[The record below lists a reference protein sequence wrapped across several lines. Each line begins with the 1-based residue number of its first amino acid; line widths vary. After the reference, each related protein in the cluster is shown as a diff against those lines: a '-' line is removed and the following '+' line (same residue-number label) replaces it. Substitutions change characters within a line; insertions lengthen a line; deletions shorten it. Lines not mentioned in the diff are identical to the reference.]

1 MKTRFSKF
9 LAAALA
15 LIMVMTAL
23 PVSALPVTGRGETN
37 RSSASK
43 YPAQSFTSKLEG
55 GLTVTV
61 EAPEGALPAK
71 TKMTAV
77 VVDNDVVQSAVDQ
90 TSGVSGSVLAAVDIT
105 FKSGRREVQPKK
117 DVVVTISSDT
127 LDSMDDL
134 SVVHLDVSADE
145 LTSSDEAEPVDSVQN
160 SKDGVSFAA
169 RSFSVYAVIGGG
181 QSDIK
186 FLTVTFL
193 DKDGQ
198 TVINKQKIRQDK
210 IPEMDPIVYD
220 PGVPSLTSTQA
231 FTGWGTEVPGSVYVE
246 GAGISVDDINAKVL
260 NEYEGWDDDV
270 ELTYIAQVFNVTYIF
285 YCDQYGAVYKTDIK
299 PVGGEFTYD
308 TTYVAEGPEGS
319 NVGVVGW
326 VRFNDFT
333 YVKKVGEGTTL
344 PEYTDA
350 APAEAAARIPG
361 ETDTVNGELILF
373 PYITAGHWV
382 TFDSNTGTSSDPNYD
397 STRADY
403 TAPRFVSDG
412 EALAK
417 PTDPNRPGYTFG
429 GWYTDK
435 ACTTPFKFAG
445 EAGAAA
451 VNSNITLYAKWT
463 GNQVNYTVVIW
474 TQNADDTLDS
484 NQLNGN
490 TDTNNEYDYKD
501 MTGVSGFSSTQTA
514 TAGTVLSALP
524 SGYDALGGTKS
535 SALGYYFVYNSAKTS
550 AANGNPVIKGDGS
563 TVINIY
569 YDRKVITY
577 RFGTGTLQYYSVSN
591 PDWSSGK
598 TYYVRTGNAYSGY
611 TYLECFATSS
621 YYYTEYT
628 GSLSTS
634 TTYYILYNNAVYSYS
649 YNSSYRD
656 FVFYA
661 DGSYYTWSGTV
672 YTRSTSAPS
681 SVYEG
686 RMTLTSVTKT
696 SQGLYGAL
704 LDDGDWPSAG
714 SGYVWSNYDEGTGTA
729 YDYPLALSE
738 YVPTWQNGAVTTQLD
753 FYKSSFSTDVISV
766 FNMGQKLGGGTGA
779 NDFTERLATGSVSRG
794 GTWYPTETTRGFTVY
809 GYRFGTSGSWTTCN
823 TDSEISVSS
832 SASSNLYVAFT
843 RNHHSLTFISKGVE
857 QTSVSKSAVYYD
869 EPLSTYKPAESFVP
883 NNAAT
888 GEYFTGW
895 YKNPECTEK
904 FDWTGKMPDH
914 DVAVYAGWSN
924 EWYRIVFDATGNPN
938 VPANTIIVPGAN
950 QTLSFCMEYGK
961 KIGDSGLTKLTP
973 TVPGYTFGGWFYD
986 AAHTIPFNF
995 DTEIGPEIPTAS
1007 NSKMDMGY
1015 KDLTDS
1021 ERSGSYVITN
1031 MNDDGSLN
1039 GPRTVTWSDAGDEN
1053 SGVRGKLT
1061 LYGLWR
1067 KKVAGAS
1074 GISVIYDAVEGK
1086 GIIRSP
1092 YPEEV
1097 VKPDPILYT
1106 DGAVAFGRYAAT
1118 PTTETGEDDEVR
1130 QFLYWEI
1137 RDKQGNVLYKVYPGQ
1152 PFPVD
1157 IDWAEETNA
1166 YNVTW
1171 HYKGSDGSDIN
1182 DRTKVAEGMMPTH
1195 ATPPSYIADGMNHV
1209 FVEWTPALAAA
1220 HDDAE
1225 YTAVYNTVD
1234 IEHFTVSYADSLN
1247 NNAVFATEDVIQ
1259 GAYPLVN
1266 VTVPA
1271 HNGKRFIGWYKDNN
1285 TTLLSTDEVKTT
1297 AITAATTF
1305 TAQYEDAGYTVTF
1318 DANGGTFAD
1327 GSSTTTFENVA
1338 AGTRLST
1345 LFPATNPTHATSG
1358 NYFYGWF
1365 TDSTGGTEVS
1375 GTSTATVTGN
1385 VTLHAHWFR
1394 YRYVVDTTG
1403 AFVAGER
1410 YAFVHTYDDTN
1421 YFMANTTNGSDLT
1434 KVEVSGSVPTTAQW
1448 VAVADTEYEGY
1459 FYLQSVKSTSY
1470 YFGIDPN
1477 YTTKYCISTSA
1488 SDERESLTLSDA
1500 GSSQYYL
1507 QWDKTRFVHYTGSYY
1522 TVTTDQD
1529 TPFTVYHRTVV
1540 DQNAAKSSAIRGFDE
1555 IEVTPAVLEKF
1566 KPTKVGETEPA
1577 RATGDT
1583 YELVTSAPSDWSGEY
1598 VITSG
1603 TGSTAYAMTGLS
1615 SGKTYETSSN
1625 GGQTLLTTAG
1635 ITINGN
1641 TLTGAS
1647 DLYVFAF
1654 TKSGDGYKIKN
1665 ASLGTYL
1672 YSSSSSLYAT
1682 SSASSALAWVL
1693 SYSGKALINNTGSYY
1708 IRWYNSTFA
1717 LYTQSNGADIYLWKK
1732 TSSTPATPCTVT
1744 YMANGAEYG
1753 NATVNSGSTTTL
1765 PFNATEITGYEFI
1778 GWTTSTWEEQTTAPT
1793 FYEGGAQSPVITGD
1807 TTFYALYSR
1816 TEGEDTTVY
1825 ELLTSAP
1832 SDWSGNYVIT
1842 GHPSSSSDKT
1852 YAVMAGLS
1860 DGTTYEDGSG
1870 NGKVLFANSG
1880 IVYDATNNQLSN
1892 VSNQYVFTVAQYST
1906 GYSIRNVGTSAYLW
1920 ANSSGTLYAETTLG
1934 QYCRWTLA
1942 MGDNDSV
1949 TARNPRSS
1957 SYSYLAY
1964 LQDSDDNTSY
1974 FFGLYG
1980 SAVTTIH
1987 FWKETT
1993 TQATTY
1999 YTTGAT
2005 TFTVTWKDANGSVI
2019 ETDTGVESGSH
2030 PSFDGTNPTKPADG
2044 TYTYTFAGWKVEGT
2058 SGNTTVDLSTY
2069 TVTGNVTFV
2078 PVFTATEIPTVTY
2091 TVTYKANGSVI
2102 NTEDVAAAST
2112 VTLPATAPAAT
2123 GYEFIGWMTFTLE
2136 ETTNEPAYKAPGAVS
2151 DPINADTTFYALY
2164 RRTEGTTET
2173 VFELLTAVPQ
2183 NVPGTYVISSGA
2195 TTSDYMLSTRRT
2207 GTYESA
2213 SYTTLISDAEATIS
2227 FENGKTIMRNVPADN
2242 QFTFAAGSESGY
2254 YTIVNNSGS
2263 YLYIADPTSTNA
2275 YYLAA
2280 RTSYTNTYSLWG
2292 LEYTDGVFHVGSYS
2306 NTDRVIHY
2314 STTATLFGL
2323 YSVSGN
2329 STTAIGVQLWKQTEI
2344 ASGETYY
2351 TTETGSTHKLTVN
2364 YVVPNGYTAPESF
2377 VSYYGEGDTYTV
2389 ESPVIE
2395 GLTPD
2400 QATVNGEM
2408 GSEDVTVTVTYS
2420 VTPTFTLTIE
2430 YVGPEGDED
2439 FQAPAPAVMQVAAG
2453 AAYSVGSPWVYGYQ
2467 ADQEVVSGTMPNENT
2482 TIRVYYTK
2490 VDMGDK
2496 TYTITL
2502 YAVYGRANKE
2512 GNTHIY
2518 WYSNDYDATETSGGR
2533 CHEDILDVN
2542 EPVAIPEPES
2552 FTPGVI
2558 DWTKTNPSVLPM
2570 EGGAP
2575 LVWTDHIFL
2584 GWARVEA
2591 ALDDITGMAHPELS
2605 DADLY
2610 LKWTGSEYQVETKD
2624 GWVNV
2629 DQVAAD
2635 EMQPYHDMY
2644 AVWADVFYVYHSGT
2658 NAVERVVR
2666 TSRATTYNLART
2678 VSSGML
2684 YGGYYKAYAGMSAN
2698 FNIKN
2703 DPAWEDVSVDR
2714 IIASY
2719 RGIVRQTT
2727 KTVDGESVL
2736 YKDNAGTA
2744 YNGVNVTWNWDDSY
2758 NIDTVTTQ
2766 GAAKAADPH
2775 GNAIKPV
2782 AGETYFIKEVP
2793 ADTYLMP
2800 HLHFTYYG
2808 SAADSTDEIDPAS
2821 VITRFWLVSNIDDIN
2836 YQQGGF
2842 TVTDG
2847 DDTVLYSSTDYVS
2860 QLTIRP
2866 DNNPDAA
2873 QTITPNGLFG
2883 ANGGYLTYK
2892 RFETSDLH
2900 EGMVLRNYWVTPDG
2914 MIVLGANK
2922 ITLGNTANV
2931 GSLVAGTEIEI
2942 GTRSTV
2948 SVFANNAN

>member
-9 LAAALA
+9 LAVALA
-15 LIMVMTAL
+15 LIMVITAL
-23 PVSALPVTGRGETN
+23 PVSALPVTGSGDAG

-43 YPAQSFTSKLEG
+43 YPAQSFTSELEG

-71 TKMTAV
+71 TKMTAAI
-77 VVDNDVVQSAVDQ
+77 VDNDAVQSAVDQ

-105 FKSGRREVQPKK
+105 FKKGNTEIQPKK
-117 DVVVTISSDT
+117 DVVVTISSDA
-127 LDSMDDL
+127 LDGMDDI

-145 LTSSDEAEPVDSVQN
+145 LTSSDEAELVGNVQN

-198 TVINKQKIRQDK
+198 TVINKQKIRQDQ
-210 IPEMDPIVYD
+210 IPMMDPVVYD

-260 NEYEGWDDDV
+260 NEYAGWDRDM
-270 ELTYIAQVFNVTYIF
+270 EFTYIAQVFNVTYIF

-333 YVKKVGEGTTL
+333 YVEKVGEGTEL
-344 PEYTDA
+344 PEYTAA
-350 APAEAAARIPG
+350 APAEAAARVPG

-382 TFDSNTGTSSDPNYD
+382 TFDSNTGSSSDPNYD
-397 STRADY
+397 PTRADY

-417 PTDPNRPGYTFG
+417 PTDPDRPGYTFD
-429 GWYTDK
+429 GWFTDK
-435 ACTTPFKFAG
+435 ACTTPFKFSG
-445 EAGAAA
+445 EAGAVE

-463 GNQVNYTVVIW
+463 GNQVNYTVVVW

-490 TDTNNEYDYKD
+490 DDTNNEYDYKD
-501 MTGVSGFSSTQTA
+501 MTGVSGFSGTQTA

-524 SGYDALGGTKS
+524 SGYDALGGTKN
-535 SALGYYFVYNSAKTS
+535 SALGYYFVYNRAKTI

-577 RFGTGTLQYYSVSN
+577 RFGTGTMQYYSVSN

-611 TYLECFATSS
+611 TYLQCFATSS

-634 TTYYILYNNAVYSYS
+634 TTYYILYNNTVYAYYYS
-649 YNSSYRD
+649 SSHGS
-656 FVFYA
+656 FVFSV
-661 DGSYYTWSGTV
+661 DGTYYTWSGTV

-686 RMTLTSVTKT
+686 RVTLTSVTKT
-696 SQGLYGAL
+696 SRGLYGAL
-704 LDDGDWPSAG
+704 LGDGDWPSAG
-714 SGYVWSNYDEGTGTA
+714 SGYVWSNFDEGTNTV

-766 FNMGQKLGGGTGA
+766 INMGQRLGGGTGA
-779 NDFTERLATGSVSRG
+779 NDFTVRLATGSVSRG
-794 GTWYPTETTRGFTVY
+794 GVWHPAETTRGFTVY

-857 QTSVSKSAVYYD
+857 QTSVSNSAVYYD
-869 EPLSTYKPAESFVP
+869 EPLSTHKPADSFVP

-924 EWYRIVFDATGNPN
+924 EWYRIVFDATGDPN

-961 KIGDSGLTKLTP
+961 KIGDSGLTKLTT

-1015 KDLTDS
+1015 KDLPDS
-1021 ERSGSYVITN
+1021 QRSGSYVITN
-1031 MNDDGSLN
+1031 MNNDGTLN
-1039 GPRTVTWSDAGDEN
+1039 GPRTVTWSDAGAEN

-1118 PTTETGEDDEVR
+1118 PTTETGADDEVR

-1166 YNVTW
+1166 YSVIW
-1171 HYKGSDGSDIN
+1171 HYKGPDGSDI
-1182 DRTKVAEGMMPTH
+1182 DDHTKVAEGMIPTH
-1195 ATPPSYIADGMNHV
+1195 ATPPSYVADGMNHV
-1209 FVEWTPALAAA
+1209 FVEWTPAVAAA

-1225 YTAVYNTVD
+1225 YTAVYNTVG
-1234 IEHFTVSYADSLN
+1234 INHFIVSYADSLD
-1247 NNAVFATEDVIQ
+1247 NNAVFASENVVE

-1271 HNGKRFIGWYKDNN
+1271 HNGKRFIGWYMNGG

-1305 TAQYEDAGYTVTF
+1305 TAQYEDAGYTVIF
-1318 DANGGTFAD
+1318 DANGGTFAN
-1327 GSSTTTFENVA
+1327 GSSTTTFENVE

-1345 LFPATNPTHATSG
+1345 LFPTTNPTHATSG
-1358 NYFYGWF
+1358 MYFYGWF
-1365 TDSTGGTEVS
+1365 TQGTDGSQITG
-1375 GTSTATVTGN
+1375 ANDLTVNGN
-1385 VTLHAHWFR
+1385 VTVYAHWFK
-1394 YRYVVDTTG
+1394 YTFQQDKSG
-1403 AFVAGER
+1403 SLQAGEI
-1410 YAFVHTYDDTN
+1410 YTFDVSPSSNTYYSVGNTN
-1421 YFMANTTNGSDLT
+1421 
-1434 KVEVSGSVPTTAQW
+1434 SGSGYLTPVNTSDSIPTTAQW
-1448 VAVADTEYEGY
+1448 RAQTSSSSGYVYLNSVASSSYYMYKYEDWWNDTYYGY
-1459 FYLQSVKSTSY
+1459 ASTSKTSVKLVS
-1470 YFGIDPN
+1470 
-1477 YTTKYCISTSA
+1477 
-1488 SDERESLTLSDA
+1488 A
-1500 GSSQYYL
+1500 GSNKYYL
-1507 QWDKTRFVHYTGSYY
+1507 YDGTHYLRYTGTSSEYQWTTS
-1522 TVTTDQD
+1522 TVN
-1529 TPFTVYHRTVV
+1529 RTAFYVFIRAQK
-1540 DQNAAKSSAIRGFDE
+1540 DQNVTSSKGAALMRDA
-1555 IEVTPAVLEKF
+1555 EVNTPAVLERF
-1566 KPTKVGETEPA
+1566 KPTKVGETVTMRDGTTWEKATSIAVGDVVIIVCDTKSVELSGFGGSGSSTYGTPSNYTTTPA
-1577 RATGDT
+1577 GAFPLDVVAGYSTGTFAFRGRNSGYTSMYLYWTSGNYLRYTSTLSANTSWNVSFDSNGNATIANSADATRKLQYNAASSGLRFACYTSTQTAVQIYKLVENSTPDPTPTDELWEETTTIVPGEDYLIGLENEGNVYLIVNYSPLGNHYYITDSSTSSGYTHNYYEGYAALAVRDSNGRVTGVNDTAAEDLAHCTWKFSTATGGT
-1583 YELVTSAPSDWSGEY
+1583 
-1598 VITSG
+1598 ITSG
-1603 TGSTAYAMTGLS
+1603 SDANYTLFGNLERSSYTYYYDMHPSANYTST
-1615 SGKTYETSSN
+1615 
-1625 GGQTLLTTAG
+1625 
-1635 ITINGN
+1635 
-1641 TLTGAS
+1641 
-1647 DLYVFAF
+1647 
-1654 TKSGDGYKIKN
+1654 
-1665 ASLGTYL
+1665 
-1672 YSSSSSLYAT
+1672 
-1682 SSASSALAWVL
+1682 WV
-1693 SYSGKALINNTGSYY
+1693 Y
-1708 IRWYNSTFA
+1708 
-1717 LYTQSNGADIYLWKK
+1717 
-1732 TSSTPATPCTVT
+1732 TSSTG
-1744 YMANGAEYG
+1744 M
-1753 NATVNSGSTTTL
+1753 L
-1765 PFNATEITGYEFI
+1765 R
-1778 GWTTSTWEEQTTAPT
+1778 TTSTSMSGYYT
-1793 FYEGGAQSPVITGD
+1793 FPVYYADSTNNCNVVYSGNTQDTSGGAAVK
-1807 TTFYALYSR
+1807 LY
-1816 TEGEDTTVY
+1816 
-1825 ELLTSAP
+1825 
-1832 SDWSGNYVIT
+1832 
-1842 GHPSSSSDKT
+1842 HK
-1852 YAVMAGLS
+1852 
-1860 DGTTYEDGSG
+1860 
-1870 NGKVLFANSG
+1870 
-1880 IVYDATNNQLSN
+1880 
-1892 VSNQYVFTVAQYST
+1892 VSN
-1906 GYSIRNVGTSAYLW
+1906 
-1920 ANSSGTLYAETTLG
+1920 
-1934 QYCRWTLA
+1934 
-1942 MGDNDSV
+1942 
-1949 TARNPRSS
+1949 
-1957 SYSYLAY
+1957 
-1964 LQDSDDNTSY
+1964 
-1974 FFGLYG
+1974 
-1980 SAVTTIH
+1980 
-1987 FWKETT
+1987 
-1993 TQATTY
+1993 
-1999 YTTGAT
+1999 

-2019 ETDTGVESGSH
+2019 ETDTGVEPGSH

-2058 SGNTTVDLSTY
+2058 SGDTTVDLSTY

-2091 TVTYKANGSVI
+2091 TVTYRANGSVI

-2195 TTSDYMLSTRRT
+2195 TTSDYMLSTRRS

-2227 FENGKTIMRNVPADN
+2227 VENGKTIMRNVPAAN

-2280 RTSYTNTYSLWG
+2280 RTSYTNTYSLWS
-2292 LEYTDGVFHVGSYS
+2292 LEYTSGVFHVGSYS
-2306 NTDRVIHY
+2306 NSDRVFHY
-2314 STTATLFGL
+2314 STSASLFGL
-2323 YSVSGN
+2323 YSVAGN
-2329 STTAIGVQLWKQTEI
+2329 SSTIGVQLWKQTEI
-2344 ASGETYY
+2344 ASGETFY

-2377 VSYYGEGDTYTV
+2377 VEYYAQGDTYTV

-2400 QATVNGEM
+2400 LATVNGEM

-2420 VTPTFTLTIE
+2420 VTPIFTLTIE

-2439 FQAPAPAVMQVAAG
+2439 FQAPASAVMQVAAG

-2518 WYSNDYDATETSGGR
+2518 WYSNDYDATATSGGR
-2533 CHEDILDVN
+2533 CHEDILDIN
-2542 EPVAIPEPES
+2542 EPVAIPAPGS
-2552 FTPGVI
+2552 FTPGTI
-2558 DWTKTNPSVLPM
+2558 DWTETNPSVLSRA
-2570 EGGAP
+2570 GGDP
-2575 LVWTDHIFL
+2575 LVWADHIFL

-2591 ALDDITGMAHPELS
+2591 ALDDITGKAHPELS

-2610 LKWTGSEYQVETKD
+2610 LKWVEVENEQNGGHYEVETKD
-2624 GWVNV
+2624 GWTNV
-2629 DQVAAD
+2629 QRVAAD
-2635 EMQPYHDMY
+2635 EMLPYHDMY

-2658 NAVERVVR
+2658 NAVERIVR

-2703 DPAWEDVSVDR
+2703 DPAWEAVSVDQ

-2727 KTVDGESVL
+2727 KTVNGESVL

-2744 YNGVNVTWNWDDSY
+2744 YNGVNETWNWDESY

-2766 GAAKAADPH
+2766 GVAKAADPH

-2793 ADTYLMP
+2793 ADKYLMP
-2800 HLHFTYYG
+2800 HLHFTYYLD
-2808 SAADSTDEIDPAS
+2808 AEQT
-2821 VITRFWLVSNIDDIN
+2821 ITRFWLVSNIDDVN

-2842 TVTDG
+2842 AVTDG
-2847 DDTVLYSSTDYVS
+2847 DDTVLYSSTDYVP
-2860 QLTIRP
+2860 QLTIF
-2866 DNNPDAA
+2866 A
-2873 QTITPNGLFG
+2873 QSNDEGKDEPLTPNGLFG
-2883 ANGGYLTYK
+2883 AEGGYLTYK

-2931 GSLVAGTEIEI
+2931 GSLVAGSVIEL
-2942 GTRSTV
+2942 GTPSTV

>member
-9 LAAALA
+9 LAVALA
-15 LIMVMTAL
+15 LIMVITAL
-23 PVSALPVTGRGETN
+23 PVSALPVTGSGDAG

-43 YPAQSFTSKLEG
+43 YPAQSFTSELEG

-71 TKMTAV
+71 TKMTAAI
-77 VVDNDVVQSAVDQ
+77 VDNDAVQSAVDQ

-105 FKSGRREVQPKK
+105 FKKGNTEIQPKK
-117 DVVVTISSDT
+117 DVVVTISSDA
-127 LDSMDDL
+127 LDGMDDI

-145 LTSSDEAEPVDSVQN
+145 LTSSDEAELVGNVQN

-198 TVINKQKIRQDK
+198 TVINKQKIRQDQ
-210 IPEMDPIVYD
+210 IPLMDPVVYD

-260 NEYEGWDDDV
+260 NEYAGWDRDM
-270 ELTYIAQVFNVTYIF
+270 EFEYIAQVFNVTYIF

-333 YVKKVGEGTTL
+333 YVEKVGEGTEL

-350 APAEAAARIPG
+350 APAEAAARVPG

-382 TFDSNTGTSSDPNYD
+382 TFDSNTGSSSDPNYD
-397 STRADY
+397 PTRADY

-417 PTDPNRPGYTFG
+417 PTDPNRPGYTFD
-429 GWYTDK
+429 GWFTDQ
-435 ACTTPFKFAG
+435 ACTTPFKFSG
-445 EAGAAA
+445 EAGAVE

-463 GNQVNYTVVIW
+463 GNQVNYTVVVW

-490 TDTNNEYDYKD
+490 DDTNNEYDYKD
-501 MTGVSGFSSTQTA
+501 MTGVSGFDGTQPA

-524 SGYDALGGTKS
+524 SGYDALGGTKN
-535 SALGYYFVYNSAKTS
+535 SALGYYFVYNRAKTI

-577 RFGTGTLQYYSVSN
+577 RFGTGTMQYYPVSN

-598 TYYVRTGNAYSGY
+598 TYYVRTGSAYSGY
-611 TYLECFATSS
+611 TYLECFATSN

-628 GSLSTS
+628 GSLYQS
-634 TTYYILYNNAVYSYS
+634 TTYYILYNNTVYEY
-649 YNSSYRD
+649 YYRSANGS
-656 FVFYA
+656 FVFYYN
-661 DGSYYTWSGTV
+661 GSYYTWSGTV

-686 RMTLTSVTKT
+686 RMTLDSVTKT
-696 SQGLYGAL
+696 SRGLYGAL

-714 SGYVWSNYDEGTGTA
+714 SGYVWSNYDEGA
-729 YDYPLALSE
+729 YTVFDYPLALSE

-766 FNMGQKLGGGTGA
+766 INMGQRLGGGTGA

-794 GTWYPTETTRGFTVY
+794 GTWHPSETTRGFTVY
-809 GYRFGTSGSWTTCN
+809 GYRFGTSGSWTSCN
-823 TDSEISVSS
+823 TESSISVSS
-832 SASSNLYVAFT
+832 SASSDLYVAFT

-869 EPLSTYKPAESFVP
+869 EPLSTYKPADSFVP

-961 KIGDSGLTKLTP
+961 KIGDSGLTKLTT

-1015 KDLTDS
+1015 KDLPDS
-1021 ERSGSYVITN
+1021 QRSGSYVITN
-1031 MNDDGSLN
+1031 MNNDGTLN
-1039 GPRTVTWSDAGDEN
+1039 GPRTVTWSDAGAEN

-1118 PTTETGEDDEVR
+1118 PTTETGADDEVR

-1171 HYKGSDGSDIN
+1171 HYKGPDGSDI
-1182 DRTKVAEGMMPTH
+1182 DDHTKVAEGMIPTH
-1195 ATPPSYIADGMNHV
+1195 ATPPSYVADGMNHV
-1209 FVEWTPALAAA
+1209 FVEWTPAVAAA

-1234 IEHFTVSYADSLN
+1234 IEHFTVSYADSLD
-1247 NNAVFATEDVIQ
+1247 NNAVFASEDVVQ

-1271 HNGKRFIGWYKDNN
+1271 HNGKRFIGWYMNGG

-1297 AITAATTF
+1297 AIIAATTF

-1318 DANGGTFAD
+1318 DANGGTFAN
-1327 GSSTTTFENVA
+1327 GSSTTTIENVA

-1394 YRYVVDTTG
+1394 YRYVADTTG

-1410 YAFVHTYDDTN
+1410 YAFVHTYNSTD

-1459 FYLQSVKSTSY
+1459 FYFQSVKSTSY
-1470 YFGIDPN
+1470 YFGVDPN

-1500 GSSQYYL
+1500 GSSKYYL
-1507 QWDKTRFVHYTGSYY
+1507 QWDKTRFVHFGGTYY
-1522 TVTTDQD
+1522 TITTDQD

-1540 DQNAAKSSAIRGFDE
+1540 DQNAAKSPAIRSFDE
-1555 IEVTPAVLEKF
+1555 IEVTPAVLERF
-1566 KPTKVGETEPA
+1566 KPTKVGETVTMRDGTTWEKATSIAAGDVVIIVCDTQSVELSGFGGTSTRYGTTSSYSTTPA
-1577 RATGDT
+1577 GAFPLDVVAG
-1583 YELVTSAPSDWSGEY
+1583 YS
-1598 VITSG
+1598 SG
-1603 TGSTAYAMTGLS
+1603 TYSFRGRN
-1615 SGKTYETSSN
+1615 SGYTS
-1625 GGQTLLTTAG
+1625 Q
-1635 ITINGN
+1635 
-1641 TLTGAS
+1641 
-1647 DLYVFAF
+1647 
-1654 TKSGDGYKIKN
+1654 
-1665 ASLGTYL
+1665 YL
-1672 YSSSSSLYAT
+1672 YWSSANSLY
-1682 SSASSALAWVL
+1682 
-1693 SYSGKALINNTGSYY
+1693 
-1708 IRWYNSTFA
+1708 YNSTHSANTSWNVSFD
-1717 LYTQSNGADIYLWKK
+1717 SNGNATITNSANSARKLQYNASYTRFACYTSTQTNIQIYKQVND
-1732 TSSTPATPCTVT
+1732 TPATPCTVT

-1807 TTFYALYSR
+1807 TTFYALYR
-1816 TEGEDTTVY
+1816 RIEGGDTVY
-1825 ELLTSAP
+1825 ELLTSTP
-1832 SDWSGNYVIT
+1832 TDWSGNYVIT
-1842 GHPSSSSDKT
+1842 GSQDTSNIT
-1852 YAVMAGLS
+1852 LAVMAGLANGQS
-1860 DGTTYEDGSG
+1860 YEDDDILTGD
-1870 NGKVLFANSG
+1870 VALADTG
-1880 IVYDATNNQLSN
+1880 IVYDATNNRLSN
-1892 VSNQYVFTVAQYST
+1892 VASQYVFTIASYST
-1906 GYSIRNVGTSAYLW
+1906 GYSIRNNDTYTYLQ
-1920 ANSSGTLYAETTLG
+1920 NNGGYLYATNTLG
-1934 QYCRWTLA
+1934 TNTAFTLSRSGNNVVA
-1942 MGDNDSV
+1942 YNSTDS
-1949 TARNPRSS
+1949 
-1957 SYSYLAY
+1957 YGYGYLAY
-1964 LQDSDDNTSY
+1964 LNRDGNESLK
-1974 FFGLYG
+1974 FFGMWN
-1980 SAVTTIH
+1980 SAPSSIY
-1987 FWKETT
+1987 FWRENVLG
-1993 TQATTY
+1993 TTY
-1999 YTTGAT
+1999 YTTGAS

-2019 ETDTGVESGSH
+2019 ETDTGVELGSH

-2058 SGNTTVDLSTY
+2058 SGDTTVDLSTY

-2091 TVTYKANGSVI
+2091 TVTYRANGSVI

-2123 GYEFIGWMTFTLE
+2123 GYEFIGWMTYTLE

-2195 TTSDYMLSTRRT
+2195 TTSDYMLSTRRS

-2227 FENGKTIMRNVPADN
+2227 VENGKTIMRNVPADN

-2280 RTSYTNTYSLWG
+2280 RTSYTNTYSLWS

-2306 NTDRVIHY
+2306 NSDRVFHY
-2314 STTATLFGL
+2314 STSASLFGL
-2323 YSVSGN
+2323 YSVGGN
-2329 STTAIGVQLWKQTEI
+2329 SSTIGVQLWKQTEI
-2344 ASGETYY
+2344 ASGETFY

-2377 VSYYGEGDTYTV
+2377 VEYYAQGDTYTV

-2430 YVGPEGDED
+2430 YIGPDGDED
-2439 FQAPAPAVMQVAAG
+2439 FPTPASAVMQVAAG

-2518 WYSNDYDATETSGGR
+2518 WYSNDYDADETTGGR
-2533 CHEDILDVN
+2533 CHEDILDIN
-2542 EPVAIPEPES
+2542 EPVAIPAPGS
-2552 FTPGVI
+2552 FTPGTI
-2558 DWTKTNPSVLPM
+2558 DWTQTNPSVLSR
-2570 EGGAP
+2570 EGGDP
-2575 LVWTDHIFL
+2575 LVWADHIFL

-2591 ALDDITGMAHPELS
+2591 ALDDITGKAHPELS

-2624 GWVNV
+2624 GWTSVE
-2629 DQVAAD
+2629 QVAAD
-2635 EMQPYHDMY
+2635 EMLPYHDMY

-2703 DPAWEDVSVDR
+2703 DPAWEDVSVDQ

-2727 KTVDGESVL
+2727 KTVNGESVL
-2736 YKDNAGTA
+2736 YKDTAGTA
-2744 YNGVNVTWNWDDSY
+2744 YNGVNETWNWDESY

-2766 GAAKAADPH
+2766 GATKEADPH

-2793 ADTYLMP
+2793 ADKYLMP
-2800 HLHFTYYG
+2800 HLHFTYYLD
-2808 SAADSTDEIDPAS
+2808 AEQT
-2821 VITRFWLVSNIDDIN
+2821 ITRFWLVSNIDDVN

-2842 TVTDG
+2842 AVTNG
-2847 DDTVLYSSTDYVS
+2847 DDTVLYSSTDYVP
-2860 QLTIRP
+2860 QLTIF
-2866 DNNPDAA
+2866 A
-2873 QTITPNGLFG
+2873 QTNDEGKDEPLTPNGLFG
-2883 ANGGYLTYK
+2883 AEGGYLTYK
-2892 RFETSDLH
+2892 RFETSELH

-2931 GSLVAGTEIEI
+2931 GSLVAGTVIELN
-2942 GTRSTV
+2942 TPSTV